1 MAQDIFK
8 MDTYTG
14 QTAVEWLVEQI
25 NGKSLNKVII
35 DIPKEIIEQAKAM
48 EKEKAIRDYN
58 AGYDD
63 AKCNHINDAE
73 NYVNEIEYIQSKID
87 KIDSEIKAKQNNI
100 ADMLINGNMN
110 DK

>member
-1 MAQDIFK
+1 MAQ
-8 MDTYTG
+8 
-14 QTAVEWLVEQI
+14 QTAVEWLWRWQMDNEFASFEQ
-25 NGKSLNKVII
+25 GVSAYR
-35 DIPKEIIEQAKAM
+35 QAKAM
-48 EKEKAIRDYN
+48 EKEQRIKDYN

-63 AKCNHINDAE
+63 AQCNHINDAE
-73 NYVNEIEYIQSKID
+73 NYANEIKYIQSKID